1 MKKRKKLHRRRISY
15 LVLNSTNLADKIGF
29 DSKSFRL
36 KLEESDAK
44 YIQIPRYDTSVVRKQ
59 E

>member
-1 MKKRKKLHRRRISY
+1 M
-15 LVLNSTNLADKIGF
+15 NLADKIGF

-44 YIQIPRYDTSVVRKQ
+44 YIQIPRYDRSVEKAGVEK
-59 E
+59 EDSVLYTKP